1 MRAETVIHAEYEILK
16 EVLSN
21 IPLDDI
27 HDAMVT
33 DEVSEKRFKTGAR
46 NVAVLINNLLTRRIH
61 RLPQTHEEYKPKEE

>member
-61 RLPQTHEEYKPKEE
+61 RLPKTHEEYKPKEE